1 MDCEK
6 ARSKAMKIAAD
17 ANGVTS
23 VAVEIDKNQ
32 LVVTGEGVDIACLTR
47 ALRKKVAPASIV
59 SVAEVKPEDKKKK
72 EDKKKEEEEKKK
84 LLCCTQKQFCC
95 TQKQLCCAQY
105 PACSVVY
112 DQDPPLCTIM

>member
-1 MDCEK
+1 
-6 ARSKAMKIAAD
+6 MKIAAD

-23 VAVEIDKNQ
+23 VAVEIAKNH

-72 EDKKKEEEEKKK
+72 EEEEKK
-84 LLCCTQKQFCC
+84 LLCWTQKQFCC

-112 DQDPPLCTIM
+112 DQDTPLCTIM